1 MWGAMLP
8 YIADAAQL
16 ATATELL
23 ERHGSAAAQ
32 AAASEA
38 DVRRDRGNA
47 IGFCRWRQ
55 IERLVTLLSADCASG
70 TLH

>member
-1 MWGAMLP
+1 MLP
-8 YIADAAQL
+8 YIADADQL

-23 ERHGSAAAQ
+23 ERHGAAAAR

-38 DVRRDRGNA
+38 DLRRDRGNA
-47 IGFCRWRQ
+47 LGFCRWRQ
-55 IERLVTLLSADCASG
+55 IERLVTLLSAECATG